1 MIYHSAANHGPV
13 RVGLVINPIAGMG
26 GAVGLKGTDS
36 PATLDEARR
45 RGASPI
51 SQERTAEALR
61 AAGDLEGYEF
71 LTAGGAMGEDVLR
84 TFGADPLV
92 VCRPGPETYDADTRE
107 ACRALLEA
115 GIDILVFTGGDGTA
129 RDVMDAVGE
138 SVPVI
143 GIPSGVKMQS
153 GVFANT
159 PRDAGALLR
168 RWRIEDLPS
177 RRTEVMDIDEEQFRG
192 GRISSSLY
200 GYMLAPE
207 EPALMQPFKVAWGGG
222 TEDEMKDALAEYFVG
237 EMQASV
243 LYILGPGTTM
253 EAVGR
258 KLGIDKTLLGVDA
271 VYDWKQVAKDAD
283 EAALLALL
291 DSYPDA
297 RIVVT
302 PIGQQGFIFGRGNQ
316 QISPEVIWKA
326 GVKNVVVLAT
336 PLKMRETRTLRVD
349 TGDILLDDELRG
361 YQRVIVEYGKQLV
374 ATVR

>member
-1 MIYHSAANHGPV
+1 
-13 RVGLVINPIAGMG
+13 
-26 GAVGLKGTDS
+26 
-36 PATLDEARR
+36 
-45 RGASPI
+45 
-51 SQERTAEALR
+51 
-61 AAGDLEGYEF
+61 
-71 LTAGGAMGEDVLR
+71 
-84 TFGADPLV
+84 
-92 VCRPGPETYDADTRE
+92 
-107 ACRALLEA
+107 
-115 GIDILVFTGGDGTA
+115 
-129 RDVMDAVGE
+129 
-138 SVPVI
+138 
-143 GIPSGVKMQS
+143 
-153 GVFANT
+153 
-159 PRDAGALLR
+159 
-168 RWRIEDLPS
+168 
-177 RRTEVMDIDEEQFRG
+177 
-192 GRISSSLY
+192 
-200 GYMLAPE
+200 
-207 EPALMQPFKVAWGGG
+207 MQPFKVAWGGG

>member
-1 MIYHSAANHGPV
+1 M
-13 RVGLVINPIAGMG
+13 RVGVVINPIAGMG

-36 PATLDEARR
+36 PATLAEARR
-45 RGASPI
+45 RGAEPL
-51 SQERTAEALR
+51 SQERTAAALR
-61 AAGDLEGYEF
+61 AAGDLDGYEF
-71 LTAGGAMGEDVLR
+71 LTAGGAMGDDVMREL
-84 TFGADPLV
+84 GVDPTV
-92 VCRPGPETYDADTRE
+92 VYRPGEETYDADTRE
-107 ACRALLEA
+107 ACRALLAA
-115 GIDILVFTGGDGTA
+115 GIDLLVFTGGDGTA
-129 RDVMDAVGE
+129 RDVMDAVDE
-138 SVPVI
+138 AVPVI

-159 PRDAGALLR
+159 PRDAGTLLKR
-168 RWRIEDLPS
+168 TRVENLPS
-177 RRTEVMDIDEEQFRG
+177 RRAEVMDIDEEQFRG

-207 EPALMQPFKVAWGGG
+207 EPTLMQPFKAAWGGG
-222 TEDEMKDALAEYFVG
+222 TEDEMKDALAEYYVG

-243 LYILGPGTTM
+243 LYVLGPGTTT

-283 EAALLALL
+283 ETTLLSLL
-291 DSYPDA
+291 DIYPDA

-316 QISPEVIWKA
+316 QISPKVIRKA

-336 PLKMRETRTLRVD
+336 PLKMRETRTLKVD
-349 TGDILLDDELRG
+349 TGDILLDDDLRG
-361 YQRVIVEYGKQLV
+361 YVKVIVEYGKQLV
-374 ATVR
+374 APVD